1 VKNDIGDR
9 NFEIATGREMI
20 NIDDSQDEFLR
31 KAGIK

>member
-1 VKNDIGDR
+1 MADNGVTT
-9 NFEIATGREMI
+9 FEIAAGKEMI